1 MKRIPKY
8 CYYDKKGDWLIRRS
22 NISEPK
28 LMILKTLYKLDRDD
42 VEATAYDDKLQDR
55 FYDVVTIAKH
65 IYDEAVFPD
74 GKLKTST
81 RSSLN
86 QMLQALFLDGYVDRT
101 GARYFGPRSL
111 QIGTGNREH
120 QRNHW
125 RLTSEGKKV
134 VAAWRNGW
142 LESYLAHNRYVGANG
157 AFSVSDVGK
166 VLNDGR

>member
-28 LMILKTLYKLDRDD
+28 LMILKTLCKLDRDG

-65 IYDEAVFPD
+65 IYGETVFPD

-86 QMLQALFLDGYVDRT
+86 QMMQSLLMDGYLDR
-101 GARYFGPRSL
+101 
-111 QIGTGNREH
+111 IGNRYYPSH
-120 QRNHW
+120 QRLAYSIREFQRNNW
-125 RLTSEGKKV
+125 RITGEGKKV
-134 VAAWRNGW
+134 VSALRNGW
-142 LESYLAHNRYVGANG
+142 LESYLSANKYVGENG
-157 AFSVSDVGK
+157 AFSVSDVVK
-166 VLNDGR
+166 VLNDGM